1 MGKRVGDGVIRRD
14 GCRMNKVIVATRPK
28 AALYY
33 ETRRQ
38 PLFVKT
44 TFLCANN
51 VDVGME
57 KEIGVTGRIA

>member
-28 AALYY
+28 AALCY
-33 ETRRQ
+33 ETQRQ

-44 TFLCANN
+44 TSLCADN
-51 VDVGME
+51 VDVVME
-57 KEIGVTGRIA
+57 REMV